1 MSYKEL
7 KSPHGKFHPVE
18 VAHYEPQKGMS
29 QQRSFSKTQY
39 DKLTDKSTYAEYAWE
54 FLRRNK
60 FYQALIDAGTDDKVP
75 YYPLPSWGYRQS
87 DGNEQNSEWE
97 YHCGL
102 WSEPYK
108 HYSEAYSDG
117 LAWYPIEYLR
127 QNMCG
132 AVGRTTTLED
142 KSTQLHITIDL
153 GHKFGPNVSGLKKQL
168 EIAEKAII
176 ALHNKVNNAGHLGQ
190 LEASLTTKGVL
201 RRYLYIADLFT
212 GERSIK
218 KEIDKRN
225 GIGDV
230 SIKKIGARVLSAKE
244 VAAKIN
250 AKLDAHHAT
259 TDSIGKDADKASKYI
274 ASTDSIGKDADEA
287 FKYIYQWKC
296 LKLLTLTD
304 KPQNRIAKKIA

>member
-18 VAHYEPQKGMS
+18 VAHYEPKKGMS

-60 FYQALIDAGTDDKVP
+60 FYQALIDAGADDKAP
-75 YYPLPSWGYRQS
+75 HYPLPSWGYRQS
-87 DGNEQNSEWE
+87 DGKEQNSEWE

-102 WSEPYK
+102 WREPYK
-108 HYSEAYSDG
+108 HYFEAYSDD
-117 LAWYPIEYLR
+117 LTWYPIEYLR

-132 AVGRTTTLED
+132 AVGQTTTLED

-176 ALHNKVNNAGHLGQ
+176 AIHNKVNNAGRFAQ
-190 LEASLTTKGVL
+190 LESSLTSKGVL

-225 GIGDV
+225 DSGDV
-230 SIKKIGARVLSAKE
+230 PIRKVGARELSVNE
-244 VAAKIN
+244 IAAKIN
-250 AKLDAHHAT
+250 AKQDDHKAT
-259 TDSIGKDADKASKYI
+259 TDSV
-274 ASTDSIGKDADEA
+274 GKDADEA

-304 KPQNRIAKKIA
+304 KPQIELQK

>member
-18 VAHYEPQKGMS
+18 VAHYEPQRGMS

-60 FYQALIDAGTDDKVP
+60 FYQALIDAGTDNKAP
-75 YYPLPSWGYRQS
+75 HYPLPSWGYRQS
-87 DGNEQNSEWE
+87 DASEQNSEWE
-97 YHCGL
+97 HHCGL
-102 WSEPYK
+102 WREPYK
-108 HYSEAYSDG
+108 HYSEAYSDE
-117 LAWYPIEYLR
+117 LTWYPIEYLR
-127 QNMCG
+127 QHMCG
-132 AVGRTTTLED
+132 AVGQITMLED

-176 ALHNKVNNAGHLGQ
+176 AIHNKVNNAGRLGQ

-225 GIGDV
+225 NSGDV
-230 SIKKIGARVLSAKE
+230 PIKKIGARVLSVKE
-244 VAAKIN
+244 IAAKIN
-250 AKLDAHHAT
+250 AKQDDHHAT
-259 TDSIGKDADKASKYI
+259 
-274 ASTDSIGKDADEA
+274 TDSIGKDADEA

-304 KPQNRIAKKIA
+304 KPQTELQK

>member
-60 FYQALIDAGTDDKVP
+60 FYQTLIDACTGDKAP
-75 YYPLPSWGYRQS
+75 HYPLPSWGYRQS
-87 DGNEQNSEWE
+87 DGSEQNSEWE

-102 WSEPYK
+102 WREPYK
-108 HYSEAYSDG
+108 HYSEAYSDD
-117 LAWYPIEYLR
+117 LTWYPIEYLR
-127 QNMCG
+127 QHMCG
-132 AVGRTTTLED
+132 AVGQTTMLED

-176 ALHNKVNNAGHLGQ
+176 AIHNKVNNAGRLGQ

-218 KEIDKRN
+218 KEIDKRSN
-225 GIGDV
+225 SGDV
-230 SIKKIGARVLSAKE
+230 PIKKVGAGMLSVNE
-244 VAAKIN
+244 IAAKIN
-250 AKLDAHHAT
+250 AKQDDHKAT
-259 TDSIGKDADKASKYI
+259 
-274 ASTDSIGKDADEA
+274 TDSIGKDADEA

-304 KPQNRIAKKIA
+304 KPQIELQK

>member
-60 FYQALIDAGTDDKVP
+60 FYQALIDAGTDNKAP
-75 YYPLPSWGYRQS
+75 HYPLPSWGYRQS
-87 DGNEQNSEWE
+87 DGSEHNSEWE

-102 WSEPYK
+102 WREPYK
-108 HYSEAYSDG
+108 HYSKAYSGD

-132 AVGRTTTLED
+132 AVGQTTMLED

-153 GHKFGPNVSGLKKQL
+153 GYKFGPSVSGLKKQL

-176 ALHNKVNNAGHLGQ
+176 AIHNKVNNAGRLGQ

-218 KEIDKRN
+218 KEIDKRSN
-225 GIGDV
+225 SGDV
-230 SIKKIGARVLSAKE
+230 PIKKVGAGMLSVNE
-244 VAAKIN
+244 IAAKIN
-250 AKLDAHHAT
+250 AKQDDHKAT
-259 TDSIGKDADKASKYI
+259 TDSV
-274 ASTDSIGKDADEA
+274 GKDADEA

-304 KPQNRIAKKIA
+304 KPQFELQK